1 MKGLSLKNVN
11 TPLRHSNLAI
21 DQVSDYVSDQD
32 TPLDVAHVT
41 SSFNTVF
48 AICEVISIPSL
59 QNKLIRA
66 VIIYLYF
73 KLLLSP
79 KYFFLS
85 GLKFSFIWVCKK
97 GTSFIAFSHR
107 NSYSFFEKNLDLIPK
122 KLFLS

>member
-11 TPLRHSNLAI
+11 TPLRHSNLVI

-32 TPLDVAHVT
+32 TLLDVAHVT
-41 SSFNTVF
+41 SSFNTIF

-59 QNKLIRA
+59 QNKLIGA

-97 GTSFIAFSHR
+97 VHLLLPFRIGTHILFLKKI
-107 NSYSFFEKNLDLIPK
+107 LDLIPK